1 MSIKDGGRYEITDHG
16 ERGIQIKADERAF
29 DVHPESVAA
38 GAIRQQARDIAALKD
53 ALADEVTANEAF
65 RKAGGARDD
74 EDMPTFCARLIA
86 ERDAYK
92 HDALALMRIS
102 AGAIQALE
110 QTEKERDQLRTDLA
124 AAVSENAALLA
135 ANRDLKAHFDALKG
149 DYDEAAHFARHFI
162 RDDAAITPRGAIIRL
177 GDKCTDLF
185 VRLQQAE
192 ARLAAIEAAPTVA
205 WQWMDTGHFRKNKPD
220 GALVFDWRPL
230 IAGPAKD

>member
-1 MSIKDGGRYEITDHG
+1 MSEQWTIENDTGADLTVRAPNGFAVELDANSADPR
-16 ERGIQIKADERAF
+16 ERFAYF
-29 DVHPESVAA
+29 
-38 GAIRQQARDIAALKD
+38 AIRQQARDIAELEVFAEIGRQWNTDSSLAKWFPLTADRLGQD
-53 ALADEVTANEAF
+53 AQE
-65 RKAGGARDD
+65 
-74 EDMPTFCARLIA
+74 IA
-86 ERDAYK
+86 K
-92 HDALALMRIS
+92 LH
-102 AGAIQALE
+102 
-110 QTEKERDQLRTDLA
+110 TDLA

-149 DYDEAAHFARHFI
+149 DHDEAAHFGRHFI

-230 IAGPAKD
+230 IARPAKD